1 MKTTLKL
8 AIITFVIASFSC
20 SEKQSEQ
27 SKAFDAQMKE
37 TIQIHDDVMPKMSNI
52 NSMISKL
59 EAKKETIENIEDTEN
74 YNEAIADLKVA
85 HDLMMSWMKRFSNSF
100 SRTEI
105 NQGLTTKN
113 EDSIAAKLEQLDLQY
128 QSAEEMKAAINRA
141 LENAKTLLK
150 E

>member
-59 EAKKETIENIEDTEN
+59 QAKKETIENTEDTET

>member
-27 SKAFDAQMKE
+27 SKAFDAHMKE
-37 TIQIHDDVMPKMSNI
+37 TIQIHDDVMPKISNI

-59 EAKKETIENIEDTEN
+59 EAKKETIENTEDTET
-74 YNEAIADLKVA
+74 YNEAIEDLKVA

-113 EDSIAAKLEQLDLQY
+113 EDSIAAKLEQLDLQF

>member
-141 LENAKTLLK
+141 LENGKTLLK

>member
-59 EAKKETIENIEDTEN
+59 EAKKGTIENTEETEI

-113 EDSIAAKLEQLDLQY
+113 KDSIAAKLEQLDLQY

-141 LENAKTLLK
+141 LENGKTLLK

>member
-1 MKTTLKL
+1 
-8 AIITFVIASFSC
+8 
-20 SEKQSEQ
+20 
-27 SKAFDAQMKE
+27 
-37 TIQIHDDVMPKMSNI
+37 
-52 NSMISKL
+52 
-59 EAKKETIENIEDTEN
+59 
-74 YNEAIADLKVA
+74 
-85 HDLMMSWMKRFSNSF
+85 MKRFSNSF

>member
-20 SEKQSEQ
+20 SEKQSEH

-37 TIQIHDDVMPKMSNI
+37 TIQIHDDVMPKMSTI

-59 EAKKETIENIEDTEN
+59 EAKKETIENIEETEI

-113 EDSIAAKLEQLDLQY
+113 EDSIAAKLEQLDLQF